1 MQDMSEKMLSGSR
14 DDFHSYSRDS
24 RHRHDDR
31 HEEDRRKRHKSPN
44 SSPRYDERDREHY
57 SRRHHHHHHRHS
69 SDDDILPLDEWP
81 KKLKN
86 WDVPPHG
93 MEHMSI
99 DMVKA
104 TGLFVPAAIQ
114 PKVTNLTPFVDPNRV
129 IMTQNNIGD
138 ISSITANLNPLVAK
152 QNRRIYLGGL
162 PSGISE
168 HDIIVLLNRMMSEHG
183 LVKDLSSDSCIQ
195 EVILKSEYGYAFVDF
210 KHPEEATAAMSLD
223 GADFQGVPIKV
234 RRPKDY
240 QIQDGT
246 ITPVIPDSPNKIYIG
261 SIPCHITEDQLS
273 ELLSTFGELKFLYLI
288 KDSSGTS
295 KGYAFCEYSDSN
307 ITDIA
312 CKGLHELELGDKKLI
327 VQRASIASKPLQSS
341 ILPHLTLLTDQSTAA
356 STVLQ
361 LMNMIAK
368 EELLDDDEYQ
378 DILDDIKSECEKYG
392 IVQDIYIPRP
402 SNINDDDP
410 IIGRVFIQYA
420 TADHSI
426 AASKALTGRKFAD
439 RIVMTAYYPEDL
451 FKSRKFYQ

>member
-1 MQDMSEKMLSGSR
+1 MLPSSR
-14 DDFHSYSRDS
+14 DDFHSRSRDS
-24 RHRHDDR
+24 RHRHHSRPEEHR
-31 HEEDRRKRHKSPN
+31 HRRHRSP
-44 SSPRYDERDREHY
+44 SSSSSYDERDRERH
-57 SRRHHHHHHRHS
+57 SRRHRHHRHHYS
-69 SDDDILPLDEWP
+69 SDEDDILPLDEWP

-86 WDVPPHG
+86 WDIPPHG

-138 ISSITANLNPLVAK
+138 ISSITANLNPLAAK

-162 PSGISE
+162 PSGVSE
-168 HDIIVLLNRMMSEHG
+168 HDIIVILNHMMSEHG
-183 LVKDLSSDSCIQ
+183 LVKDLSSGSCIQ

-223 GADFQGVPIKV
+223 GADFKGVPIKV

-240 QIQDGT
+240 LMQDGT
-246 ITPVIPDSPNKIYIG
+246 ITPAIPDSPNKIYIG
-261 SIPCHITEDQLS
+261 SIPYHITEDQLS
-273 ELLSTFGELKFLYLI
+273 ELLAAFGELKFLYLI
-288 KDSSGTS
+288 KDSSGMS
-295 KGYAFCEYSDSN
+295 KGYAFCEYSDST

-312 CKGLHELELGDKKLI
+312 CKGLNELELGDKKLI
-327 VQRASIASKPLQSS
+327 VQRASISSKTSQSS
-341 ILPHLTLLTDQSTAA
+341 ILPHLTLLTDQSTTA

-361 LMNMIAK
+361 LMNMITK

-392 IVQDIYIPRP
+392 SVQDIYIPRP
-402 SNINDDDP
+402 SSINDDDP
-410 IIGRVFIQYA
+410 IVGRVFIQYA

-439 RIVMTAYYPEDL
+439 HIVMTAYYPEDL